1 MGEGLPGAIA
11 KVPGSCA
18 SAHAARRMG
27 VRAST
32 AHQIASG
39 WGIALEV
46 ESTLAVKNRRK
57 HAVLTVKAHHV

>member
-1 MGEGLPGAIA
+1 M
-11 KVPGSCA
+11 
-18 SAHAARRMG
+18 
-27 VRAST
+27 RAST